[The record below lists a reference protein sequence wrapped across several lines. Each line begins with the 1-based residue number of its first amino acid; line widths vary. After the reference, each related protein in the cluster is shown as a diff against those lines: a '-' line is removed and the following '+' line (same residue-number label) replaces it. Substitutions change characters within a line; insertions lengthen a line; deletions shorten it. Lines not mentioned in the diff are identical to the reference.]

1 LSNDFSFKGVIHT
14 VVALESNALSLSR
27 ERKKER
33 KRREEEEEEGR
44 SVGRGAAFFLS
55 GGQTK
60 EKEREHANDFVVVGG
75 VVRFRIWIS
84 RRREKMKSKSSSSSA
99 REKGR
104 ARLDAYRMRKKNSS
118 AASATETTRRRRTT
132 SSSAADDTSGVV
144 EKREAEEMRGGK
156 TKEEEKEEVK
166 EVKEEATERRPLP
179 PPPLPPPSRVEEKEV
194 KEAHRP
200 TSPASPSSPPVSD
213 QSFANVREAAS
224 ASVKEKENEEQ
235 LHLLREHER
244 LQKRALEEREEE
256 LEALRGR
263 LIETKEMLSEERL
276 RAEEMRETMKRVEL
290 RATTAE
296 ETLRAYASVVPE
308 ATTTAKKETVEEK
321 EKEEEHLIEIAQR
334 RDENEH
340 DVSERDV
347 LKSARDAMR
356 RERDQA
362 IAKQRVAENKALEF
376 EEELR
381 DAEYTIMVLRQ
392 DVKAAEEQQRQDENE
407 QGNDDDEEEEFRNE
421 KQTKAE
427 AALITELNSE
437 RRKNERL
444 AEALHQSKEE
454 ISVLQQVSEKTKSMA
469 DKVETEA
476 DELENA
482 IVAGEEKTRK
492 LAKSLLE
499 ERRKV
504 KNLRETVDI
513 VARLVEKMTK
523 LETDDVEGED
533 NADKIATNF
542 VTESPFLRSRKT
554 KSRLTNEEVLEESLR
569 EEDEMFDD
577 ETFFEKTI
585 ERVKNALDYKIDHLE
600 SFACEHVDKA
610 KELGVL
616 LTEAD
621 DEIVAQQEVVEQLQL
636 QRDALLEEIY
646 SRDEYLDS
654 IERDLDQMLQTEGKL
669 REEVSSKEKLVSEE
683 TAKNDKLMTLI
694 EEQAMWTSS
703 LNTKNGRDKENVDP
717 SSSHEALDND
727 DDTQNDTD
735 RDRFER
741 VKRDTDLILNYS
753 KSAPTTPAKTRR
765 IRSSN
770 KNGINIAK
778 DVYAPLLVT
787 IEKRLH
793 QLKDDRRKLAAFGGA
808 SLKQDHRESI

>member
-1 LSNDFSFKGVIHT
+1 
-14 VVALESNALSLSR
+14 
-27 ERKKER
+27 
-33 KRREEEEEEGR
+33 
-44 SVGRGAAFFLS
+44 
-55 GGQTK
+55 
-60 EKEREHANDFVVVGG
+60 
-75 VVRFRIWIS
+75 
-84 RRREKMKSKSSSSSA
+84 
-99 REKGR
+99 
-104 ARLDAYRMRKKNSS
+104 
-118 AASATETTRRRRTT
+118 
-132 SSSAADDTSGVV
+132 
-144 EKREAEEMRGGK
+144 MRGGK

-200 TSPASPSSPPVSD
+200 TFPASPSSPPVSD

-263 LIETKEMLSEERL
+263 LIETNEMLSEERL

-308 ATTTAKKETVEEK
+308 ATTTAKKESVEEK
-321 EKEEEHLIEIAQR
+321 EKEEEHLIEVAQR

-533 NADKIATNF
+533 DADEIATNF

-727 DDTQNDTD
+727 DDTQNDTE

>member
-1 LSNDFSFKGVIHT
+1 
-14 VVALESNALSLSR
+14 
-27 ERKKER
+27 
-33 KRREEEEEEGR
+33 
-44 SVGRGAAFFLS
+44 
-55 GGQTK
+55 
-60 EKEREHANDFVVVGG
+60 
-75 VVRFRIWIS
+75 
-84 RRREKMKSKSSSSSA
+84 
-99 REKGR
+99 
-104 ARLDAYRMRKKNSS
+104 
-118 AASATETTRRRRTT
+118 
-132 SSSAADDTSGVV
+132 
-144 EKREAEEMRGGK
+144 MRGGK
-156 TKEEEKEEVK
+156 TKEEEEKEEVK

-200 TSPASPSSPPVSD
+200 TFPASPSSPPVSD
-213 QSFANVREAAS
+213 QSFANVREAASAS

-263 LIETKEMLSEERL
+263 LIETNEMLSEERL

-308 ATTTAKKETVEEK
+308 ATTTAKKESVEEK

-533 NADKIATNF
+533 NADEIATNF

-741 VKRDTDLILNYS
+741 VKRDTDLILHYS

>member
-1 LSNDFSFKGVIHT
+1 
-14 VVALESNALSLSR
+14 
-27 ERKKER
+27 
-33 KRREEEEEEGR
+33 
-44 SVGRGAAFFLS
+44 
-55 GGQTK
+55 
-60 EKEREHANDFVVVGG
+60 
-75 VVRFRIWIS
+75 
-84 RRREKMKSKSSSSSA
+84 
-99 REKGR
+99 
-104 ARLDAYRMRKKNSS
+104 
-118 AASATETTRRRRTT
+118 
-132 SSSAADDTSGVV
+132 
-144 EKREAEEMRGGK
+144 MRGGK
-156 TKEEEKEEVK
+156 TKEEEEKEEVK

-200 TSPASPSSPPVSD
+200 TFPASPSSPPVSD
-213 QSFANVREAAS
+213 QSFANVREAASAS

-263 LIETKEMLSEERL
+263 LIETNEMLSEERL

-308 ATTTAKKETVEEK
+308 ATTTAKKESVEEK

-533 NADKIATNF
+533 DADEIATNF

-793 QLKDDRRKLAAFGGA
+793 QLKNDRRKLAAFGGA

>member
-1 LSNDFSFKGVIHT
+1 
-14 VVALESNALSLSR
+14 
-27 ERKKER
+27 
-33 KRREEEEEEGR
+33 
-44 SVGRGAAFFLS
+44 
-55 GGQTK
+55 
-60 EKEREHANDFVVVGG
+60 
-75 VVRFRIWIS
+75 
-84 RRREKMKSKSSSSSA
+84 
-99 REKGR
+99 
-104 ARLDAYRMRKKNSS
+104 
-118 AASATETTRRRRTT
+118 
-132 SSSAADDTSGVV
+132 
-144 EKREAEEMRGGK
+144 MRGGK
-156 TKEEEKEEVK
+156 TKEEEEKEEVK

-200 TSPASPSSPPVSD
+200 TFPASPSSPPVSD
-213 QSFANVREAAS
+213 QSFANVREAASAS

-263 LIETKEMLSEERL
+263 LIETNEMLSEERL

-308 ATTTAKKETVEEK
+308 ATTTAKKESVEEK

-533 NADKIATNF
+533 NADEIATNF

-669 REEVSSKEKLVSEE
+669 REEVSSKEKLVSE
-683 TAKNDKLMTLI
+683 
-694 EEQAMWTSS
+694 
-703 LNTKNGRDKENVDP
+703 
-717 SSSHEALDND
+717 
-727 DDTQNDTD
+727 
-735 RDRFER
+735 
-741 VKRDTDLILNYS
+741 
-753 KSAPTTPAKTRR
+753 
-765 IRSSN
+765 
-770 KNGINIAK
+770 
-778 DVYAPLLVT
+778 
-787 IEKRLH
+787 
-793 QLKDDRRKLAAFGGA
+793 
-808 SLKQDHRESI
+808 

>member
-1 LSNDFSFKGVIHT
+1 
-14 VVALESNALSLSR
+14 
-27 ERKKER
+27 
-33 KRREEEEEEGR
+33 
-44 SVGRGAAFFLS
+44 
-55 GGQTK
+55 
-60 EKEREHANDFVVVGG
+60 
-75 VVRFRIWIS
+75 
-84 RRREKMKSKSSSSSA
+84 MKSKSSSSSA

-224 ASVKEKENEEQ
+224 ASASVKEKENEEQ

-263 LIETKEMLSEERL
+263 LIETNEMLSEERL

-308 ATTTAKKETVEEK
+308 ATTTAKKESVEEK

-533 NADKIATNF
+533 DADEIATNF

-727 DDTQNDTD
+727 DDTQNDTE

>member
-1 LSNDFSFKGVIHT
+1 
-14 VVALESNALSLSR
+14 
-27 ERKKER
+27 
-33 KRREEEEEEGR
+33 
-44 SVGRGAAFFLS
+44 
-55 GGQTK
+55 
-60 EKEREHANDFVVVGG
+60 
-75 VVRFRIWIS
+75 
-84 RRREKMKSKSSSSSA
+84 MKSKSSSKSSA

-118 AASATETTRRRRTT
+118 AASATETTTTRRRTT

-156 TKEEEKEEVK
+156 TKEEEEKEEVK

-200 TSPASPSSPPVSD
+200 TFPASPSSPPVSD
-213 QSFANVREAAS
+213 QSFANVREAASAS

-263 LIETKEMLSEERL
+263 LIETNEMLSEERL

-308 ATTTAKKETVEEK
+308 ATTTAKKESVEEK
-321 EKEEEHLIEIAQR
+321 EKEEEHLIEVAQR

-533 NADKIATNF
+533 DADEIATNF

>member
-1 LSNDFSFKGVIHT
+1 
-14 VVALESNALSLSR
+14 
-27 ERKKER
+27 
-33 KRREEEEEEGR
+33 
-44 SVGRGAAFFLS
+44 
-55 GGQTK
+55 
-60 EKEREHANDFVVVGG
+60 
-75 VVRFRIWIS
+75 
-84 RRREKMKSKSSSSSA
+84 
-99 REKGR
+99 
-104 ARLDAYRMRKKNSS
+104 MRKKNSS
-118 AASATETTRRRRTT
+118 AASATETTTRRRTT

-144 EKREAEEMRGGK
+144 EKREVEEMRGGK

-224 ASVKEKENEEQ
+224 ASASVKEKENEEQ

-263 LIETKEMLSEERL
+263 LIETNEMLSEERL

-308 ATTTAKKETVEEK
+308 ATTTAKKESVEEK

-533 NADKIATNF
+533 NADEIATNF

>member
-1 LSNDFSFKGVIHT
+1 
-14 VVALESNALSLSR
+14 
-27 ERKKER
+27 
-33 KRREEEEEEGR
+33 
-44 SVGRGAAFFLS
+44 
-55 GGQTK
+55 
-60 EKEREHANDFVVVGG
+60 
-75 VVRFRIWIS
+75 
-84 RRREKMKSKSSSSSA
+84 MKSKSSSKSSA

-118 AASATETTRRRRTT
+118 AASATETTTTRRRTT

-156 TKEEEKEEVK
+156 TKEEEEKEEVK

-200 TSPASPSSPPVSD
+200 TFPASPSSPPVSD
-213 QSFANVREAAS
+213 QSFANVREAASAS

-263 LIETKEMLSEERL
+263 LIETNEMLSEERL

-308 ATTTAKKETVEEK
+308 ATTTAKKESVEEK

-533 NADKIATNF
+533 NADEIATNF

>member
-1 LSNDFSFKGVIHT
+1 
-14 VVALESNALSLSR
+14 
-27 ERKKER
+27 
-33 KRREEEEEEGR
+33 
-44 SVGRGAAFFLS
+44 
-55 GGQTK
+55 
-60 EKEREHANDFVVVGG
+60 
-75 VVRFRIWIS
+75 
-84 RRREKMKSKSSSSSA
+84 
-99 REKGR
+99 
-104 ARLDAYRMRKKNSS
+104 
-118 AASATETTRRRRTT
+118 
-132 SSSAADDTSGVV
+132 
-144 EKREAEEMRGGK
+144 MRGGK
-156 TKEEEKEEVK
+156 TKEEEEKEEVK

-200 TSPASPSSPPVSD
+200 TFPASPSSPPVSD
-213 QSFANVREAAS
+213 QSFANVREAASAS

-263 LIETKEMLSEERL
+263 LIETNEMLSEERL

-308 ATTTAKKETVEEK
+308 ATTTAKKESVEEK

-421 KQTKAE
+421 KQPKAE

-533 NADKIATNF
+533 NADKIATSF

-793 QLKDDRRKLAAFGGA
+793 QLKNDRRKLAAFGGA

>member
-1 LSNDFSFKGVIHT
+1 
-14 VVALESNALSLSR
+14 
-27 ERKKER
+27 
-33 KRREEEEEEGR
+33 
-44 SVGRGAAFFLS
+44 
-55 GGQTK
+55 
-60 EKEREHANDFVVVGG
+60 
-75 VVRFRIWIS
+75 
-84 RRREKMKSKSSSSSA
+84 
-99 REKGR
+99 
-104 ARLDAYRMRKKNSS
+104 
-118 AASATETTRRRRTT
+118 
-132 SSSAADDTSGVV
+132 
-144 EKREAEEMRGGK
+144 MRGGK

-200 TSPASPSSPPVSD
+200 TSPASPSSPPVFD
-213 QSFANVREAAS
+213 QSFANVREAASAS

-263 LIETKEMLSEERL
+263 LIETNEMLSEERL

-296 ETLRAYASVVPE
+296 ETLRAYASIVPE

-321 EKEEEHLIEIAQR
+321 EKEEDHLIEIAQR

-533 NADKIATNF
+533 DADEIATNF

>member
-1 LSNDFSFKGVIHT
+1 
-14 VVALESNALSLSR
+14 
-27 ERKKER
+27 
-33 KRREEEEEEGR
+33 
-44 SVGRGAAFFLS
+44 
-55 GGQTK
+55 
-60 EKEREHANDFVVVGG
+60 
-75 VVRFRIWIS
+75 
-84 RRREKMKSKSSSSSA
+84 MKSKSSSSSA

-118 AASATETTRRRRTT
+118 AASATETTTRRRTT

-144 EKREAEEMRGGK
+144 EKREVEEMRGGK

-200 TSPASPSSPPVSD
+200 TFPASPSSPPVSD
-213 QSFANVREAAS
+213 QSFANVREAASAS

-263 LIETKEMLSEERL
+263 LIETNEMLSEERL

-308 ATTTAKKETVEEK
+308 ATTTAKKESVEEK

-533 NADKIATNF
+533 NADEIATNF

-727 DDTQNDTD
+727 DDTQNDTE

>member
-1 LSNDFSFKGVIHT
+1 
-14 VVALESNALSLSR
+14 
-27 ERKKER
+27 
-33 KRREEEEEEGR
+33 
-44 SVGRGAAFFLS
+44 
-55 GGQTK
+55 
-60 EKEREHANDFVVVGG
+60 
-75 VVRFRIWIS
+75 
-84 RRREKMKSKSSSSSA
+84 
-99 REKGR
+99 
-104 ARLDAYRMRKKNSS
+104 
-118 AASATETTRRRRTT
+118 
-132 SSSAADDTSGVV
+132 
-144 EKREAEEMRGGK
+144 MRGGK
-156 TKEEEKEEVK
+156 TKEEEEKEEVK

-200 TSPASPSSPPVSD
+200 TFPASPSSPPVSD
-213 QSFANVREAAS
+213 QSFANVREAASAS

-263 LIETKEMLSEERL
+263 LIETNEMLSEERL

-308 ATTTAKKETVEEK
+308 ATTTAKKESVEEK

-533 NADKIATNF
+533 NADEIATNF

>member
-1 LSNDFSFKGVIHT
+1 
-14 VVALESNALSLSR
+14 
-27 ERKKER
+27 
-33 KRREEEEEEGR
+33 
-44 SVGRGAAFFLS
+44 
-55 GGQTK
+55 
-60 EKEREHANDFVVVGG
+60 
-75 VVRFRIWIS
+75 
-84 RRREKMKSKSSSSSA
+84 
-99 REKGR
+99 
-104 ARLDAYRMRKKNSS
+104 MRKKNSS

-224 ASVKEKENEEQ
+224 ASASVKEKENEEQ

-263 LIETKEMLSEERL
+263 LIETNEMLSEERL

-308 ATTTAKKETVEEK
+308 ATTTAKKESVEEK
-321 EKEEEHLIEIAQR
+321 EKEEEHLIEVAQR

-533 NADKIATNF
+533 DADEIATNF

-727 DDTQNDTD
+727 DDTQNDTE

>member
-1 LSNDFSFKGVIHT
+1 
-14 VVALESNALSLSR
+14 
-27 ERKKER
+27 
-33 KRREEEEEEGR
+33 
-44 SVGRGAAFFLS
+44 
-55 GGQTK
+55 
-60 EKEREHANDFVVVGG
+60 
-75 VVRFRIWIS
+75 
-84 RRREKMKSKSSSSSA
+84 
-99 REKGR
+99 
-104 ARLDAYRMRKKNSS
+104 MRKKNSS

-224 ASVKEKENEEQ
+224 ASASVKEKENEEQ

-263 LIETKEMLSEERL
+263 LIETNEMLSEERL

-533 NADKIATNF
+533 NADEIATNF

>member
-1 LSNDFSFKGVIHT
+1 
-14 VVALESNALSLSR
+14 
-27 ERKKER
+27 
-33 KRREEEEEEGR
+33 
-44 SVGRGAAFFLS
+44 
-55 GGQTK
+55 
-60 EKEREHANDFVVVGG
+60 
-75 VVRFRIWIS
+75 
-84 RRREKMKSKSSSSSA
+84 
-99 REKGR
+99 
-104 ARLDAYRMRKKNSS
+104 MRKKNSS
-118 AASATETTRRRRTT
+118 AASATETTTRRRTT

-144 EKREAEEMRGGK
+144 EKREVEEMRGGK

-200 TSPASPSSPPVSD
+200 TFPASPSSPPVSD
-213 QSFANVREAAS
+213 QSFANVREAASAS

-263 LIETKEMLSEERL
+263 LIETNEMLNEERL

-308 ATTTAKKETVEEK
+308 ATTTAKKESVEEK
-321 EKEEEHLIEIAQR
+321 EKEEEHLIEVAQR

-533 NADKIATNF
+533 DADEIATNF

-727 DDTQNDTD
+727 DDTQNDTE

>member
-1 LSNDFSFKGVIHT
+1 
-14 VVALESNALSLSR
+14 
-27 ERKKER
+27 
-33 KRREEEEEEGR
+33 
-44 SVGRGAAFFLS
+44 
-55 GGQTK
+55 
-60 EKEREHANDFVVVGG
+60 
-75 VVRFRIWIS
+75 
-84 RRREKMKSKSSSSSA
+84 MKSKSSSSSA

-118 AASATETTRRRRTT
+118 AASATETTTRRRTT

-144 EKREAEEMRGGK
+144 EKREVEEMRGGK

-200 TSPASPSSPPVSD
+200 TFPASPSSPPVSD
-213 QSFANVREAAS
+213 QSFANVREAASAS

-263 LIETKEMLSEERL
+263 LIETNEMLSEERL

-308 ATTTAKKETVEEK
+308 ATTTAKKESVEEK

-533 NADKIATNF
+533 DADEIATNF

-727 DDTQNDTD
+727 DDTQNDTE

>member
-1 LSNDFSFKGVIHT
+1 
-14 VVALESNALSLSR
+14 
-27 ERKKER
+27 
-33 KRREEEEEEGR
+33 
-44 SVGRGAAFFLS
+44 
-55 GGQTK
+55 
-60 EKEREHANDFVVVGG
+60 
-75 VVRFRIWIS
+75 
-84 RRREKMKSKSSSSSA
+84 
-99 REKGR
+99 
-104 ARLDAYRMRKKNSS
+104 MRKKNSS
-118 AASATETTRRRRTT
+118 AASATETTTRRRTT

-224 ASVKEKENEEQ
+224 ASASVKEKENEEQ

-263 LIETKEMLSEERL
+263 LIETNEMLSEERL

-533 NADKIATNF
+533 NADEIATNF

>member
-1 LSNDFSFKGVIHT
+1 
-14 VVALESNALSLSR
+14 
-27 ERKKER
+27 
-33 KRREEEEEEGR
+33 
-44 SVGRGAAFFLS
+44 
-55 GGQTK
+55 
-60 EKEREHANDFVVVGG
+60 
-75 VVRFRIWIS
+75 
-84 RRREKMKSKSSSSSA
+84 
-99 REKGR
+99 
-104 ARLDAYRMRKKNSS
+104 MRKKNSS
-118 AASATETTRRRRTT
+118 AASATETTTRRRTT

-144 EKREAEEMRGGK
+144 EKREVEEMRGGK

-200 TSPASPSSPPVSD
+200 TFPASPSSPPVSD
-213 QSFANVREAAS
+213 QSFANVREAASAS

-263 LIETKEMLSEERL
+263 LIETNEMLSEERL

-308 ATTTAKKETVEEK
+308 ATTTAKKESVEEK

-533 NADKIATNF
+533 NADEIATNF

-727 DDTQNDTD
+727 DDTQNDTE

>member
-1 LSNDFSFKGVIHT
+1 MRKEREFFGATTLALKRAFVRFRFSR
-14 VVALESNALSLSR
+14 LR
-27 ERKKER
+27 ERENERTKER
-33 KRREEEEEEGR
+33 NRGEEEEEEGR
-44 SVGRGAAFFLS
+44 SGRCFFL
-55 GGQTK
+55 GGHQTRK
-60 EKEREHANDFVVVGG
+60 GERT
-75 VVRFRIWIS
+75 RTTLFRRWMKHDA
-84 RRREKMKSKSSSSSA
+84 KMKSKSSSSSA

-118 AASATETTRRRRTT
+118 VASVAETTRRTT
-132 SSSAADDTSGVV
+132 TSSAADDTSGVV
-144 EKREAEEMRGGK
+144 EKIEAEEMRGGK

-200 TSPASPSSPPVSD
+200 TFPASPSSPPVSD
-213 QSFANVREAAS
+213 QSFANVREAASAS

-263 LIETKEMLSEERL
+263 LIETNEMLSEERL

-296 ETLRAYASVVPE
+296 ETLRAYASIVPE
-308 ATTTAKKETVEEK
+308 ATTTAKKEPVEEK

-407 QGNDDDEEEEFRNE
+407 QGNDDDEEESRNE

-533 NADKIATNF
+533 NADEIATNF

-717 SSSHEALDND
+717 SSSHEPLDND

>member
-1 LSNDFSFKGVIHT
+1 
-14 VVALESNALSLSR
+14 
-27 ERKKER
+27 
-33 KRREEEEEEGR
+33 
-44 SVGRGAAFFLS
+44 
-55 GGQTK
+55 
-60 EKEREHANDFVVVGG
+60 
-75 VVRFRIWIS
+75 
-84 RRREKMKSKSSSSSA
+84 
-99 REKGR
+99 
-104 ARLDAYRMRKKNSS
+104 
-118 AASATETTRRRRTT
+118 
-132 SSSAADDTSGVV
+132 
-144 EKREAEEMRGGK
+144 MRGGK

-224 ASVKEKENEEQ
+224 ASASVKEKENEEQ

-263 LIETKEMLSEERL
+263 LIETNEMLSEERL

-308 ATTTAKKETVEEK
+308 ATTTAKKESVEEK
-321 EKEEEHLIEIAQR
+321 EKEEEHLIEVAQR

-533 NADKIATNF
+533 DADEIATNF

>member
-1 LSNDFSFKGVIHT
+1 
-14 VVALESNALSLSR
+14 
-27 ERKKER
+27 
-33 KRREEEEEEGR
+33 
-44 SVGRGAAFFLS
+44 
-55 GGQTK
+55 
-60 EKEREHANDFVVVGG
+60 
-75 VVRFRIWIS
+75 
-84 RRREKMKSKSSSSSA
+84 MKSKSSSKSSA

-118 AASATETTRRRRTT
+118 AASATETTTRRRRT

-156 TKEEEKEEVK
+156 TKEEEEKEEVK

-200 TSPASPSSPPVSD
+200 TFPASPSSPPVSD
-213 QSFANVREAAS
+213 QSFANVREAASAS

-263 LIETKEMLSEERL
+263 LIETNEMLSEERL

-308 ATTTAKKETVEEK
+308 ATTTAKKESVEEK

-533 NADKIATNF
+533 DADEIATNF

-727 DDTQNDTD
+727 DDTQNDTE

>member
-1 LSNDFSFKGVIHT
+1 
-14 VVALESNALSLSR
+14 
-27 ERKKER
+27 
-33 KRREEEEEEGR
+33 
-44 SVGRGAAFFLS
+44 
-55 GGQTK
+55 
-60 EKEREHANDFVVVGG
+60 
-75 VVRFRIWIS
+75 
-84 RRREKMKSKSSSSSA
+84 MKSKSSSKSSA

-118 AASATETTRRRRTT
+118 AASATETTTRRRTT

-200 TSPASPSSPPVSD
+200 TFPASPSSPPVSD
-213 QSFANVREAAS
+213 QSFANVREAASAS

-263 LIETKEMLSEERL
+263 LIETNEMLSEERL

-308 ATTTAKKETVEEK
+308 ATTTAKKESVEEK

-533 NADKIATNF
+533 DADEIATNF

>member
-1 LSNDFSFKGVIHT
+1 
-14 VVALESNALSLSR
+14 
-27 ERKKER
+27 
-33 KRREEEEEEGR
+33 
-44 SVGRGAAFFLS
+44 
-55 GGQTK
+55 
-60 EKEREHANDFVVVGG
+60 
-75 VVRFRIWIS
+75 
-84 RRREKMKSKSSSSSA
+84 
-99 REKGR
+99 
-104 ARLDAYRMRKKNSS
+104 
-118 AASATETTRRRRTT
+118 
-132 SSSAADDTSGVV
+132 
-144 EKREAEEMRGGK
+144 MRGGK

-166 EVKEEATERRPLP
+166 EVNEEATERRPLP
-179 PPPLPPPSRVEEKEV
+179 PPPLPPPSRAEEKEV

-213 QSFANVREAAS
+213 QSFANVREAASAS

-263 LIETKEMLSEERL
+263 LIETNEMLNEERL

-296 ETLRAYASVVPE
+296 ETLRAYASIVPE

-321 EKEEEHLIEIAQR
+321 EKEEDHLIEIAQR

-407 QGNDDDEEEEFRNE
+407 QGNDDEEEEEFRNE

-533 NADKIATNF
+533 NADEIATNF

-654 IERDLDQMLQTEGKL
+654 IERDLNQMLQTEGKL

>member
-1 LSNDFSFKGVIHT
+1 
-14 VVALESNALSLSR
+14 
-27 ERKKER
+27 
-33 KRREEEEEEGR
+33 
-44 SVGRGAAFFLS
+44 
-55 GGQTK
+55 
-60 EKEREHANDFVVVGG
+60 
-75 VVRFRIWIS
+75 
-84 RRREKMKSKSSSSSA
+84 
-99 REKGR
+99 
-104 ARLDAYRMRKKNSS
+104 MRKKNSS
-118 AASATETTRRRRTT
+118 AASATETTRRRRRT

-200 TSPASPSSPPVSD
+200 TFPASPSSPPVSD
-213 QSFANVREAAS
+213 QSFANVREAASAS

-263 LIETKEMLSEERL
+263 LIETNEMLSEERL

-321 EKEEEHLIEIAQR
+321 EKEEEHLIEVAQR

-533 NADKIATNF
+533 NADEIATNF

-717 SSSHEALDND
+717 SSSHEPLDND

>member
-1 LSNDFSFKGVIHT
+1 
-14 VVALESNALSLSR
+14 
-27 ERKKER
+27 
-33 KRREEEEEEGR
+33 
-44 SVGRGAAFFLS
+44 
-55 GGQTK
+55 
-60 EKEREHANDFVVVGG
+60 
-75 VVRFRIWIS
+75 
-84 RRREKMKSKSSSSSA
+84 
-99 REKGR
+99 
-104 ARLDAYRMRKKNSS
+104 MRKKNSS
-118 AASATETTRRRRTT
+118 AASATETTRRRTT
-132 SSSAADDTSGVV
+132 SSAADDTSGVV
-144 EKREAEEMRGGK
+144 EKREEMRGGK

-166 EVKEEATERRPLP
+166 EVNEEATERRPLP
-179 PPPLPPPSRVEEKEV
+179 PPPLPPPSRAEEKEV

-213 QSFANVREAAS
+213 QSFANVREAASAS

-263 LIETKEMLSEERL
+263 LIETNEMLNEERL
-276 RAEEMRETMKRVEL
+276 RAEEMGETMKRVEL

-296 ETLRAYASVVPE
+296 ETLRAYASIVPE

-321 EKEEEHLIEIAQR
+321 EKEEDHLIEIAQR

-407 QGNDDDEEEEFRNE
+407 QGNDDEEEEEFRNE

-533 NADKIATNF
+533 NADEIATNF

>member
-1 LSNDFSFKGVIHT
+1 
-14 VVALESNALSLSR
+14 
-27 ERKKER
+27 
-33 KRREEEEEEGR
+33 
-44 SVGRGAAFFLS
+44 
-55 GGQTK
+55 
-60 EKEREHANDFVVVGG
+60 
-75 VVRFRIWIS
+75 
-84 RRREKMKSKSSSSSA
+84 
-99 REKGR
+99 
-104 ARLDAYRMRKKNSS
+104 MRKKNSS
-118 AASATETTRRRRTT
+118 AASATETTRRRTT
-132 SSSAADDTSGVV
+132 SSAADDTSGVV
-144 EKREAEEMRGGK
+144 EKREEMRGGK

-166 EVKEEATERRPLP
+166 EVNEEATERRPLP
-179 PPPLPPPSRVEEKEV
+179 PPPLPPPSRAEEKEV

-213 QSFANVREAAS
+213 QSFANVREAASAS

-263 LIETKEMLSEERL
+263 LIETNEMLNEERL
-276 RAEEMRETMKRVEL
+276 RAEEMGETMKRVEL

-296 ETLRAYASVVPE
+296 ETLRAYASIVPE

-321 EKEEEHLIEIAQR
+321 EKEEDHLIEIAQR

-533 NADKIATNF
+533 NADEIATNF

-654 IERDLDQMLQTEGKL
+654 IERDLNQMLQTEGKL

>member
-1 LSNDFSFKGVIHT
+1 
-14 VVALESNALSLSR
+14 
-27 ERKKER
+27 
-33 KRREEEEEEGR
+33 
-44 SVGRGAAFFLS
+44 
-55 GGQTK
+55 
-60 EKEREHANDFVVVGG
+60 
-75 VVRFRIWIS
+75 
-84 RRREKMKSKSSSSSA
+84 
-99 REKGR
+99 
-104 ARLDAYRMRKKNSS
+104 
-118 AASATETTRRRRTT
+118 
-132 SSSAADDTSGVV
+132 
-144 EKREAEEMRGGK
+144 MRGGK

-179 PPPLPPPSRVEEKEV
+179 PPPLPPPSRAEEKEV

-213 QSFANVREAAS
+213 QSFANVREAASAS

-263 LIETKEMLSEERL
+263 LIETNEMLNEERL
-276 RAEEMRETMKRVEL
+276 RAEEMGETMKRVEL

-296 ETLRAYASVVPE
+296 ETLRAYASIVPE

-321 EKEEEHLIEIAQR
+321 EKEEDHLIEIAQR

-407 QGNDDDEEEEFRNE
+407 QGNDDEEEEEFRNE

-533 NADKIATNF
+533 NADEIATNF

-654 IERDLDQMLQTEGKL
+654 IERDLNQMLQTEGKL

>member
-1 LSNDFSFKGVIHT
+1 
-14 VVALESNALSLSR
+14 
-27 ERKKER
+27 
-33 KRREEEEEEGR
+33 
-44 SVGRGAAFFLS
+44 
-55 GGQTK
+55 
-60 EKEREHANDFVVVGG
+60 
-75 VVRFRIWIS
+75 
-84 RRREKMKSKSSSSSA
+84 
-99 REKGR
+99 
-104 ARLDAYRMRKKNSS
+104 
-118 AASATETTRRRRTT
+118 
-132 SSSAADDTSGVV
+132 
-144 EKREAEEMRGGK
+144 MRGGK

-200 TSPASPSSPPVSD
+200 TFPASPSSPPVSD
-213 QSFANVREAAS
+213 QSFANVREAASAS

-263 LIETKEMLSEERL
+263 LIETNEMLSEERL

-308 ATTTAKKETVEEK
+308 ATTTAKKESVEEK

-533 NADKIATNF
+533 DADEIATNF

-717 SSSHEALDND
+717 SSSHEPLDND

>member
-1 LSNDFSFKGVIHT
+1 
-14 VVALESNALSLSR
+14 
-27 ERKKER
+27 
-33 KRREEEEEEGR
+33 
-44 SVGRGAAFFLS
+44 
-55 GGQTK
+55 
-60 EKEREHANDFVVVGG
+60 
-75 VVRFRIWIS
+75 
-84 RRREKMKSKSSSSSA
+84 MKSKSSSSSA

-118 AASATETTRRRRTT
+118 AASATETTTRRRTT

-144 EKREAEEMRGGK
+144 EKREVEEMRGGK

-200 TSPASPSSPPVSD
+200 TFPASPSSPPVSD
-213 QSFANVREAAS
+213 QSFANVREAASAS

-263 LIETKEMLSEERL
+263 LIETNEMLSEERL

-308 ATTTAKKETVEEK
+308 ATTTAKKESVEEK
-321 EKEEEHLIEIAQR
+321 EKEEEHLIEVAQR

-533 NADKIATNF
+533 DADEIATNF

-727 DDTQNDTD
+727 DDTQNDTE

>member
-1 LSNDFSFKGVIHT
+1 
-14 VVALESNALSLSR
+14 
-27 ERKKER
+27 
-33 KRREEEEEEGR
+33 
-44 SVGRGAAFFLS
+44 
-55 GGQTK
+55 
-60 EKEREHANDFVVVGG
+60 
-75 VVRFRIWIS
+75 
-84 RRREKMKSKSSSSSA
+84 MKSKSSSKSSA

-200 TSPASPSSPPVSD
+200 TFPASPSSPPVSD
-213 QSFANVREAAS
+213 QSFANVREAASAS

-263 LIETKEMLSEERL
+263 LIETNEMLSEERL

-308 ATTTAKKETVEEK
+308 ATTTAKKESVEEK

-533 NADKIATNF
+533 NADEIATNF

>member
-1 LSNDFSFKGVIHT
+1 
-14 VVALESNALSLSR
+14 
-27 ERKKER
+27 
-33 KRREEEEEEGR
+33 
-44 SVGRGAAFFLS
+44 
-55 GGQTK
+55 
-60 EKEREHANDFVVVGG
+60 
-75 VVRFRIWIS
+75 
-84 RRREKMKSKSSSSSA
+84 MKSKSSSKSSA

-118 AASATETTRRRRTT
+118 AASATETTTTRRRTT

-156 TKEEEKEEVK
+156 TKEEEEKEEVK

-200 TSPASPSSPPVSD
+200 TFPASPSSPPVSD
-213 QSFANVREAAS
+213 QSFANVREAASAS

-263 LIETKEMLSEERL
+263 LIETNEMLSEERL

-308 ATTTAKKETVEEK
+308 ATTTAKKESVEEK

-533 NADKIATNF
+533 NADEIATNF

-793 QLKDDRRKLAAFGGA
+793 QLKNDRRKLAAFGGA

>member
-1 LSNDFSFKGVIHT
+1 
-14 VVALESNALSLSR
+14 
-27 ERKKER
+27 
-33 KRREEEEEEGR
+33 
-44 SVGRGAAFFLS
+44 
-55 GGQTK
+55 
-60 EKEREHANDFVVVGG
+60 
-75 VVRFRIWIS
+75 
-84 RRREKMKSKSSSSSA
+84 MKSKSSSKSSA

-144 EKREAEEMRGGK
+144 EKREVEEMRGGK

-200 TSPASPSSPPVSD
+200 TFPASPSSPPVSD
-213 QSFANVREAAS
+213 QSFANVREAASAS

-263 LIETKEMLSEERL
+263 LIETNEMLSEERL

-308 ATTTAKKETVEEK
+308 ATTTAKKESVEEK

-533 NADKIATNF
+533 DADEIATNF

>member
-1 LSNDFSFKGVIHT
+1 
-14 VVALESNALSLSR
+14 
-27 ERKKER
+27 
-33 KRREEEEEEGR
+33 
-44 SVGRGAAFFLS
+44 
-55 GGQTK
+55 
-60 EKEREHANDFVVVGG
+60 
-75 VVRFRIWIS
+75 
-84 RRREKMKSKSSSSSA
+84 MKSKSSSKSSA

-118 AASATETTRRRRTT
+118 AASATETTTRRRTT

-144 EKREAEEMRGGK
+144 EKREVEEMRGGK

-200 TSPASPSSPPVSD
+200 TFPASPSSPPVSD
-213 QSFANVREAAS
+213 QSFANVREAASAS

-263 LIETKEMLSEERL
+263 LIETNEMLSEERL

-308 ATTTAKKETVEEK
+308 ATTTAKKESVEEK

-533 NADKIATNF
+533 NADEIATNF

-727 DDTQNDTD
+727 DDTQNDTE

>member
-1 LSNDFSFKGVIHT
+1 
-14 VVALESNALSLSR
+14 
-27 ERKKER
+27 
-33 KRREEEEEEGR
+33 
-44 SVGRGAAFFLS
+44 
-55 GGQTK
+55 
-60 EKEREHANDFVVVGG
+60 
-75 VVRFRIWIS
+75 
-84 RRREKMKSKSSSSSA
+84 
-99 REKGR
+99 
-104 ARLDAYRMRKKNSS
+104 MRKKNSS
-118 AASATETTRRRRTT
+118 AASATETTTRRTTTT

-156 TKEEEKEEVK
+156 TKEEEKEKEEVK

-213 QSFANVREAAS
+213 QSFANVREAASAS

-296 ETLRAYASVVPE
+296 ETLRAYASIVPE

-407 QGNDDDEEEEFRNE
+407 QGNDDDEEEFRNE

-533 NADKIATNF
+533 NADEIATNF

>member
-1 LSNDFSFKGVIHT
+1 
-14 VVALESNALSLSR
+14 
-27 ERKKER
+27 
-33 KRREEEEEEGR
+33 
-44 SVGRGAAFFLS
+44 
-55 GGQTK
+55 
-60 EKEREHANDFVVVGG
+60 
-75 VVRFRIWIS
+75 
-84 RRREKMKSKSSSSSA
+84 
-99 REKGR
+99 
-104 ARLDAYRMRKKNSS
+104 
-118 AASATETTRRRRTT
+118 
-132 SSSAADDTSGVV
+132 
-144 EKREAEEMRGGK
+144 MRGGK

-200 TSPASPSSPPVSD
+200 TFPASPSSPPVSD
-213 QSFANVREAAS
+213 QSFANVREAASAS

-263 LIETKEMLSEERL
+263 LIETNEMLSEERL

-308 ATTTAKKETVEEK
+308 ATTTAKKESVEEK
-321 EKEEEHLIEIAQR
+321 EKEEEHLIEVAQR

-533 NADKIATNF
+533 DADEIATNF

>member
-1 LSNDFSFKGVIHT
+1 
-14 VVALESNALSLSR
+14 
-27 ERKKER
+27 
-33 KRREEEEEEGR
+33 
-44 SVGRGAAFFLS
+44 
-55 GGQTK
+55 
-60 EKEREHANDFVVVGG
+60 
-75 VVRFRIWIS
+75 
-84 RRREKMKSKSSSSSA
+84 
-99 REKGR
+99 
-104 ARLDAYRMRKKNSS
+104 
-118 AASATETTRRRRTT
+118 
-132 SSSAADDTSGVV
+132 
-144 EKREAEEMRGGK
+144 MRGGK

-224 ASVKEKENEEQ
+224 ASASVKEKENEEQ

-263 LIETKEMLSEERL
+263 LIETNEMLSEERL

-308 ATTTAKKETVEEK
+308 ATSTAKKQTVEEK

-533 NADKIATNF
+533 NADEIATNF

-727 DDTQNDTD
+727 DDTQNDTE

>member
-1 LSNDFSFKGVIHT
+1 
-14 VVALESNALSLSR
+14 
-27 ERKKER
+27 
-33 KRREEEEEEGR
+33 
-44 SVGRGAAFFLS
+44 
-55 GGQTK
+55 
-60 EKEREHANDFVVVGG
+60 
-75 VVRFRIWIS
+75 
-84 RRREKMKSKSSSSSA
+84 MKSKSSSKSSA

-118 AASATETTRRRRTT
+118 AASATETTTRRRRT

-200 TSPASPSSPPVSD
+200 TFPASPSSPPVSD
-213 QSFANVREAAS
+213 QSFANVREAASAS

-263 LIETKEMLSEERL
+263 LIETNEMLSEERL

-308 ATTTAKKETVEEK
+308 ATTTAKKESVEEK

-533 NADKIATNF
+533 DADEIATNF

-727 DDTQNDTD
+727 DDTQNDTE